1 MDKKELETLALRKAA
16 QGKHWKKIV
25 LELIN
30 KGIDVNTSV
39 AIARQ
44 ATRRYIWY
52 VINIY
57 ICGFG
62 FLMIIAGGILSFSW
76 IMSGKFILIAIGLL
90 VVGFIMLLT
99 GLSGAESV

>member
-16 QGKHWKKIV
+16 QGKHWKEIV

-39 AIARQ
+39 AIAKQ
-44 ATRRYIWY
+44 AARRYIWC

-57 ICGFG
+57 MCGFG
-62 FLMIIAGGILSFSW
+62 FLMIIAGGILSFSC
-76 IMSGKFILIAIGLL
+76 IIFGKFILITIGLL